1 MKETNFDYIYRLIY
15 MRASTLNLN
24 FKFDILART
33 YIFRIWNLV
42 YFINL
47 VPQHIIIRKSEFI
60 VDDIDT
66 LSEDAVEEYNTLE
79 NFIVQHID
87 TERTTDISL
96 SELNLKRNRYKD
108 MVPFDSNIVF
118 LSTPTGQPPS
128 DYINASWVTLIR
140 ETIMF

>member
-1 MKETNFDYIYRLIY
+1 MICFLIIYTINLNRFIIDKEIFI
-15 MRASTLNLN
+15 LNLESS
-24 FKFDILART
+24 
-33 YIFRIWNLV
+33 V
-42 YFINL
+42 SINL

-66 LSEDAVEEYNTLE
+66 LSEDAVEEYKTLE
-79 NFIVQHID
+79 NFIVQHVD

-108 MVPFDSNIVF
+108 MVPFDTNIVF

-128 DYINASWVTLIR
+128 DYINASWVTIR
-140 ETIMF
+140 ETIMFLI